1 MLQFAAIHMAELCA
15 GAPKIM
21 RCEVVEVQAPGTA
34 PDDIPDDVLGN
45 AASPDGSVTTDCPEH
60 STRRD

>member
-45 AASPDGSVTTDCPEH
+45 AASPGGSVTTDCPEH